1 MTDKEKE
8 RIADYRREGYGY
20 TEIAKRMNLS
30 VECVRTYCKRHGLG
44 GVSKTKN
51 DASYCEECGAVIEQI
66 PSRKHKRFCSDKC
79 RMLWW
84 NTHKESVKKRANYS
98 LCCECCGNSFISYGN
113 KNRKYCSHECYIKKR
128 FGGENG
134 Q

>member
-20 TEIAKRMNLS
+20 TEIAKRMSLS
-30 VECVRTYCKRHGLG
+30 VECVRTYCKRHSLG
-44 GVSKTKN
+44 GVAVKN
-51 DASYCEECGAVIEQI
+51 ASYCEECGAVIQQI

-84 NTHKESVKKRANYS
+84 NTHKESVRRKANYS
-98 LCCECCGNSFISYGN
+98 VICGGCGKSFISYGN
-113 KNRKYCSHECYIKKR
+113 KKRKYCSHECYIKKR
-128 FGGENG
+128 FGGTDG